1 MKNMIYKP
9 VTELIPN
16 PNNPRTI
23 DKTKFKQLVKSIKDF
38 PEMLDLRPIIVD
50 TGMVVLAG
58 NMRLKACIEAKI
70 DKVPVIIAE
79 GLTEEQKKEFAIRD
93 NVNFGEW
100 DWETLSNEWE
110 IELLSD
116 WGLSIPIEVIEDED
130 EDEVI
135 EHDSITKTLSFTF
148 TIDEAARIE
157 NELYMIAPSLEGA
170 LTRLLEI
177 NKK

>member
-1 MKNMIYKP
+1 
-9 VTELIPN
+9 
-16 PNNPRTI
+16 
-23 DKTKFKQLVKSIKDF
+23 
-38 PEMLDLRPIIVD
+38 MLDLRPIIVD
-50 TGMVVLAG
+50 TKMVVLGG

-70 DKVPVIIAE
+70 EKVPVIIAE
-79 GLTEEQKKEFAIRD
+79 GLTEEQKKEFIIKD
-93 NVNFGEW
+93 NVGFGEW
-100 DWETLSNEWE
+100 DWEMLSNEWE

-116 WGLSIPIEVIEDED
+116 WGLSIPIEVIEES
-130 EDEVI
+130 EEEI
-135 EHDSITKTLSFTF
+135 QESDSMTKTLSFKF